1 MKVFGL
7 IAAFALIIIGD
18 FMTIANKTNRIR
30 YIAVCGFIFLLSL
43 IVSLLLVTG
52 KAPISPARLIENIV
66 KGMSGG
72 M

>member
-30 YIAVCGFIFLLSL
+30 YIAVCGFIFY
-43 IVSLLLVTG
+43 
-52 KAPISPARLIENIV
+52 
-66 KGMSGG
+66 
-72 M
+72 